1 MNIKY
6 ILSHPIQY
14 QSPLIKFLTKKGLKI
29 KVLFRSDMSTRKYF
43 DTEFK
48 KKISWGTNLL
58 DGFDYEYLNYVGPNK
73 VDAIFPLTTDFTNK
87 IIEKDTDI
95 IWLHGIKNWYNLCII
110 FIAKIFNKKVFIR
123 DEANHFSK
131 KRSFLNKIFNYFF
144 YKFIDNFI
152 DVYLAIGSQNKKYYL
167 DHNIENKKIVIV
179 PYTVDNNFFNKKNK
193 FKNNKKLTYI
203 FAAKLIKK
211 KGANILLEAIN
222 ILNHNKKFNYNS
234 EFLIIGDG
242 YMKYSLHDYA
252 KINNLK
258 NVKFIPFQNQKK
270 LSELYQKSDVFIIPS
285 LFEPWGLTV
294 NEAMAA
300 ENAII
305 SSSAVASAYDLVSN
319 NVNGYRF
326 KNGDSKDLANKIL
339 KIFKNRKKIKKYQS
353 NSLKIISKWNFNQ
366 CFLGIQ
372 KAINKCR

>member
-87 IIEKDTDI
+87 IIEKDTNI

>member
-87 IIEKDTDI
+87 IIEKDTNI

-258 NVKFIPFQNQKK
+258 NVKFIPFKNQKK

>member
-1 MNIKY
+1 
-6 ILSHPIQY
+6 
-14 QSPLIKFLTKKGLKI
+14 
-29 KVLFRSDMSTRKYF
+29 MSTRKYF

-110 FIAKIFNKKVFIR
+110 FIAKIFKKKVFIR
-123 DEANHFSK
+123 DESNHFSK

-167 DHNIENKKIVIV
+167 DHNIKNKKIVIV
-179 PYTVDNNFFNKKNK
+179 PYTVDNNFFNKKKK
-193 FKNNKKLTYI
+193 FKKNQKLTYI

-211 KGANILLEAIN
+211 KGANILLEALN
-222 ILNHNKKFNYNS
+222 ILNNNKKFNYNS

-242 YMKYSLHDYA
+242 YMKNSLQSYV
-252 KINNLK
+252 KLKNLK

-294 NEAMAA
+294 NEAMSA

-353 NSLKIISKWNFNQ
+353 NSLKIVSKWNFNQ

>member
-110 FIAKIFNKKVFIR
+110 FIAKIFKKKVFIR
-123 DEANHFSK
+123 DESNHFSK

-167 DHNIENKKIVIV
+167 DHNIKNKKIVIV

-258 NVKFIPFQNQKK
+258 NVKFIPFKNQKK

>member
-110 FIAKIFNKKVFIR
+110 FIAKIFKKKVFIR
-123 DEANHFSK
+123 DESNHFSK

-242 YMKYSLHDYA
+242 YMKNSLQSYV
-252 KINNLK
+252 KLKNLK

-353 NSLKIISKWNFNQ
+353 NSLKIVSKWNFNQ
-366 CFLGIQ
+366 CFLGVQ
-372 KAINKCR
+372 KAISKCR

>member
-14 QSPLIKFLTKKGLKI
+14 QSPLIKFLTRKGLKI

-73 VDAIFPLTTDFTNK
+73 VDAIFPLTTDFINK
-87 IIEKDTDI
+87 IIDKNTDI

-110 FIAKIFNKKVFIR
+110 FIAKIFKKKIFIR

-131 KRSFLNKIFNYFF
+131 KRSYLNKVFNYFF

-167 DHNIENKKIVIV
+167 DNNIENKKIVIV
-179 PYTVDNNFFNKKNK
+179 PYTVDNNFFNKKKK

-258 NVKFIPFQNQKK
+258 NVKFIPFQNQKQ
-270 LSELYQKSDVFIIPS
+270 LSEFYQKSDVFIIPS

-305 SSSAVASAYDLVSN
+305 SSSAVASSYDLISN

-339 KIFKNRKKIKKYQS
+339 KIFKNRKRIKKYQS

-372 KAINKCR
+372 KAIKKCR

>member
-87 IIEKDTDI
+87 IIEKDTNI

-242 YMKYSLHDYA
+242 YMKNSLQSYV
-252 KINNLK
+252 KLKNLK

>member
-167 DHNIENKKIVIV
+167 DHNIKNKKIVIV

-258 NVKFIPFQNQKK
+258 NVKFIPFKNQKK

>member
-87 IIEKDTDI
+87 IIEKDTNI

-270 LSELYQKSDVFIIPS
+270 LSEFYQKSDVFIIPS

-353 NSLKIISKWNFNQ
+353 NSLKIVSKWNFNQ

-372 KAINKCR
+372 KAMNKCR

>member
-110 FIAKIFNKKVFIR
+110 FIAKIFKKKVFIR
-123 DEANHFSK
+123 DESNHFSK

-167 DHNIENKKIVIV
+167 DHNIKNKKIVIV
-179 PYTVDNNFFNKKNK
+179 PYTVDNNFFNKKKK
-193 FKNNKKLTYI
+193 FKKNQKLTCI

-242 YMKYSLHDYA
+242 YMKNSLQSYV
-252 KINNLK
+252 KLKNLK

-353 NSLKIISKWNFNQ
+353 NSLKIVSKWNFNQ

>member
-87 IIEKDTDI
+87 IIEKDTNI

-242 YMKYSLHDYA
+242 YMKNSLQSYV
-252 KINNLK
+252 KLKNLK
-258 NVKFIPFQNQKK
+258 NVKFIPFKNQKK

-353 NSLKIISKWNFNQ
+353 NSLKIVSKWNFNQ

>member
-43 DTEFK
+43 DTGFK

-110 FIAKIFNKKVFIR
+110 FIAKIFKKKVFIR
-123 DEANHFSK
+123 DETNHFSK

-167 DHNIENKKIVIV
+167 DHNIKNKKIVIV
-179 PYTVDNNFFNKKNK
+179 PYTVDNNFFKKKKKFKKNQ
-193 FKNNKKLTYI
+193 KLTYI

-211 KGANILLEAIN
+211 KGANILLEAVN
-222 ILNHNKKFNYNS
+222 ILNRNQKFYHNS

-242 YMKYSLHDYA
+242 YMKNSLQSYV
-252 KINNLK
+252 KLKNLK
-258 NVKFIPFQNQKK
+258 NVKFIPFQNQNK
-270 LSELYQKSDVFIIPS
+270 LSKTYQKSDVFIIPS
-285 LFEPWGLTV
+285 LYEPWGLTV

-305 SSSAVASAYDLVSN
+305 SSNAVASSYDLISN
-319 NVNGYRF
+319 NVNGFRF

-353 NSLKIISKWNFNQ
+353 SSLEIISKWNFNQ
-366 CFLGIQ
+366 CFLGVQ
-372 KAINKCR
+372 KAISKCR

>member
-87 IIEKDTDI
+87 IIEKDTNI

-110 FIAKIFNKKVFIR
+110 FIAKIFKKKVFIR
-123 DEANHFSK
+123 DESNHFSK

-167 DHNIENKKIVIV
+167 DHNIKNKKIVIV

-242 YMKYSLHDYA
+242 YMKNSLQSYV
-252 KINNLK
+252 KLKNLK

>member
-87 IIEKDTDI
+87 IIDKNTDI

-110 FIAKIFNKKVFIR
+110 FIAKIFKKKVFIR
-123 DEANHFSK
+123 DESNHFGK

-167 DHNIENKKIVIV
+167 DHNIQNKKIVIV
-179 PYTVDNNFFNKKNK
+179 PYTVDNNFFNKKKK
-193 FKNNKKLTYI
+193 FKKNQKLTYI

-211 KGANILLEAIN
+211 KGANILLEALN
-222 ILNHNKKFNYNS
+222 ILNNNKKFNYNS

-242 YMKYSLHDYA
+242 YMKNSLQSYV
-252 KINNLK
+252 KLKNLK

-294 NEAMAA
+294 NEAMSA

-339 KIFKNRKKIKKYQS
+339 KIFKNRKRIKKYQS

-372 KAINKCR
+372 KAIKKCR

>member
-14 QSPLIKFLTKKGLKI
+14 QSPLIKFLTRKGLKI

-87 IIEKDTDI
+87 IIDKNTDI

-222 ILNHNKKFNYNS
+222 ILNHNKKFYYNS

-258 NVKFIPFQNQKK
+258 NVKFISFQNQKQ
-270 LSELYQKSDVFIIPS
+270 LSEFYQKSDVFIIPS

-353 NSLKIISKWNFNQ
+353 NSLKIVSKWNFNQ

>member
-242 YMKYSLHDYA
+242 YMKNSLQSYV
-252 KINNLK
+252 KLKNLK

>member
-43 DTEFK
+43 DTGFK

-167 DHNIENKKIVIV
+167 DHNIKNKKIVIV

-270 LSELYQKSDVFIIPS
+270 LSEFYQKSDVFIIPS

-353 NSLKIISKWNFNQ
+353 NSLKIVSKWNFNQ

>member
-258 NVKFIPFQNQKK
+258 NVKFIPFKNQKK